1 MASRLPENSRYI
13 SSDTSILLN
22 TVKIAHNKTP
32 ETSALRPFPARGGR
46 PGWGETVLYRINID
60 LATGKSTSA
69 EAHTPAPTHPR
80 LRGWEQ
86 VAVESRLDA

>member
-1 MASRLPENSRYI
+1 MAGRLPENSRYI

-46 PGWGETVLYRINID
+46 PGW
-60 LATGKSTSA
+60 
-69 EAHTPAPTHPR
+69 
-80 LRGWEQ
+80 
-86 VAVESRLDA
+86 VENGALSYQY